1 MAGRVIWI
9 TGLAG
14 AGKTTVARLV
24 RDRLRL
30 SGAAAILLDGDTLR
44 EIFGQTSSFDRA
56 SRLAL
61 ASQYGRLC
69 RELSLQGFDVICAT
83 ISMFD
88 AVRAWNRAS
97 MPRYFEVY
105 LRVPPSELR
114 RRDQKGLYSQT
125 AANAAGAVVG
135 LDQEFEEPKL
145 ADVVIDHHGDTT
157 PAAAA
162 DAIVDRLKQAAL
174 LAG

>member
-14 AGKTTVARLV
+14 AGKTTVSVLV
-24 RDRLRL
+24 RDRLRAV
-30 SGAAAILLDGDTLR
+30 GAAPVLLDGDALR
-44 EIFGQTSSFDRA
+44 EIFGQTTAFDRA

-61 ASQYGRLC
+61 ATQYGRLC
-69 RELSLQGFDVICAT
+69 RELALQGVDVICAT

-88 AVRAWNRAS
+88 AVRAWNRRN

-105 LRVPPSELR
+105 LRVPASELR
-114 RRDQKGLYSQT
+114 RRDQKGLYS
-125 AANAAGAVVG
+125 NAKPGAVVG
-135 LDQEFEEPKL
+135 LSEDFEEPKA
-145 ADVVIDHHGDTT
+145 ADLIIDHYGDMT
-157 PAAAA
+157 PGGAA
-162 DAIVDRLKQAAL
+162 DMVIDRLKQSAL